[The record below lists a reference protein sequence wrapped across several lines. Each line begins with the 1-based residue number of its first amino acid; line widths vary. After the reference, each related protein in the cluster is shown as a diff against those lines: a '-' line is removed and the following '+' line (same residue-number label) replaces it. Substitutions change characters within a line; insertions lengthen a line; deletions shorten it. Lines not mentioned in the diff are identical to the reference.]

1 MEESPMHRIEREARM
16 ANEARG
22 VSAFASALKWRWK
35 LS

>member
-1 MEESPMHRIEREARM
+1 MHRIEREARM

-22 VSAFASALKWRWK
+22 VSAFASSLKWRWK